1 MGHRGRPP
9 KYASGST
16 RWSGNLET
24 PVVNRLR
31 EMPNAS
37 EWVSMVLSTALK
49 TRSMDLTLAEL
60 KQVNGE
66 LLELDRQALTLKRRK
81 AALEESMGAHQSL
94 RDQYQDARQ
103 DLLERVITGKRS
115 GKDVYCLSWYESR
128 SDILQECGFDSAE
141 DAVSWQDEQLRKWR
155 EANR

>member
-1 MGHRGRPP
+1 
-9 KYASGST
+9 
-16 RWSGNLET
+16 
-24 PVVNRLR
+24 
-31 EMPNAS
+31 MPNAS

-66 LLELDRQALTLKRRK
+66 LLELDRQALALKRRK
-81 AALEESMGAHQSL
+81 AALEESMGAQQAI

-103 DLLERVITGKRS
+103 DLLERVIAGKRVANM
-115 GKDVYCLSWYESR
+115 DVYVRSWYESR
-128 SDILQECGFDSAE
+128 SDILQACGFKSAE
-141 DAVSWQDEQLRKWR
+141 EAIEWQDEQLRRWR